1 MNLKEELA
9 AALKAARDIAEK
21 AKAEGRGLTDE
32 EVAAFD
38 AKLAEADAL
47 KAKIANAEASEERFD
62 RLNALLGQKDR
73 AEGGSAQAKSLG
85 DHFVKEASGQLRRLR
100 TEGGYTVATSEYL
113 GAKANTDTHSTPAS
127 LADLLTDVDRSFVR
141 AYRRPTVADMFGAG
155 RIEGNAVMYFVE
167 GELEGNFEAVAP
179 GGQKPQIHVTDPTAK
194 TDTVKKIAGFFDVQ
208 DEMVEDAPFMVSEI
222 NNLGLYKLMLAEE
235 DQLLNGNGSGANIDG
250 VLNRSGIQTHAQ
262 GAGGDTV
269 ADALFKA
276 MMKIST
282 ATGLQA
288 DGLIINP
295 VDYEA
300 LRLAKDSNG
309 QYYAGGPFT
318 GPYGNGNVLMQPGPW
333 GLPTVVS
340 VAAKPKNPIVGAFKL
355 ATTVY
360 RKGGIRVESTNSD
373 QGKFT
378 TNVVTTRIEER
389 LALAVRRP
397 SAIVKLT
404 LQ

>member
-1 MNLKEELA
+1 MLSCN
-9 AALKAARDIAEK
+9 
-21 AKAEGRGLTDE
+21 
-32 EVAAFD
+32 
-38 AKLAEADAL
+38 
-47 KAKIANAEASEERFD
+47 
-62 RLNALLGQKDR
+62 
-73 AEGGSAQAKSLG
+73 
-85 DHFVKEASGQLRRLR
+85 
-100 TEGGYTVATSEYL
+100 
-113 GAKANTDTHSTPAS
+113 
-127 LADLLTDVDRSFVR
+127 
-141 AYRRPTVADMFGAG
+141 
-155 RIEGNAVMYFVE
+155 FVE